1 MSFVSLEF
9 LLFILV
15 TCVVYYTCPKWVK
28 PVVLLLAN
36 YVFYIIST
44 GVLAIYLLITTII
57 IYISAR
63 ILHKIENRKKALDT
77 LEKEAK
83 KLAKAKI
90 KKQKRIVVTI
100 SVLICLGVLVVLK
113 YTPFLVSILNGV
125 LRIAKIREI
134 ATVKHFLLP
143 LGISYYTLQAI
154 SYVVDVY
161 RGKYEAEKNFV
172 KVALYMSF
180 FPLMV
185 EGPISRF
192 DELQEQLYRNNRF
205 DYEEMKM

>member
-63 ILHKIENRKKALDT
+63 IL
-77 LEKEAK
+77 
-83 KLAKAKI
+83 
-90 KKQKRIVVTI
+90 
-100 SVLICLGVLVVLK
+100 
-113 YTPFLVSILNGV
+113 Y
-125 LRIAKIREI
+125 
-134 ATVKHFLLP
+134 
-143 LGISYYTLQAI
+143 
-154 SYVVDVY
+154 
-161 RGKYEAEKNFV
+161 
-172 KVALYMSF
+172 
-180 FPLMV
+180 
-185 EGPISRF
+185 
-192 DELQEQLYRNNRF
+192 NN
-205 DYEEMKM
+205 